1 MSEPI
6 AKLIGKAVYFKKRKG
21 GEGGSPI
28 ELLGERLRGAFHKS
42 ENKESKNY
50 FLVTQ
55 HVAGWVNSR
64 AKKSAL
70 VTKDQS

>member
-1 MSEPI
+1 M
-6 AKLIGKAVYFKKRKG
+6 
-21 GEGGSPI
+21 SPI
-28 ELLGERLRGAFHKS
+28 ELLGERPGGAFHKS
-42 ENKESKNY
+42 EDKESKNY

-55 HVAGWVNSR
+55 RVVGWVNSR

>member
-1 MSEPI
+1 M
-6 AKLIGKAVYFKKRKG
+6 
-21 GEGGSPI
+21 SPI
-28 ELLGERLRGAFHKS
+28 ELLGERSGGAFHKS
-42 ENKESKNY
+42 EDKESKNY